1 MRLKHRYV
9 AVLAVFTLFIAGCSH
24 NLVGRMS
31 GDGNAEETVTFSVT
45 DIPPNYAQMIE
56 EAQNPASRTILPN
69 APFAPN
75 DASLTFILTGTSNG
89 GNSLPATQVN
99 LDATHKFNIVLSAQV
114 WDLTLTAYKNYGA
127 PPHKPVLQGHCTV
140 DLTNSNGTATFAMST
155 KGLTTPGTAKV
166 TGSVLDP
173 LNICTKYTISIC
185 DAYSGKPITQYKDL
199 SGTSQPTNAEQEH
212 VTGSHSGSFNFHYG
226 DTAISPADPV
236 VTLNPGAYAFL
247 MIFYK
252 GTGTSSD
259 PHIPIGS
266 YADTIVVDPGNDL
279 VQTLGP
285 LDVLNKAPT
294 DPQNLR
300 AYLENNSE
308 DTEGAYYHAKL
319 TWDSSMF
326 EINYELELSTYAD
339 DGSGTPA
346 VTIYG
351 FNTTNT
357 AATNFAG
364 SLLRYSGSLISGSN
378 ECTLKLELGKVY
390 EVKIRAR
397 NYIGASNWVER
408 IGTGTAL
415 SGYELID
422 AGGLKHINRRRIRYN
437 LNGGT
442 LTLDKGG
449 TPQTKT
455 GTYVT
460 YDSYKGTPVDLL
472 KIDPAT
478 SPTGN
483 TLVKG
488 TTDFVNW
495 LNPNT
500 TAVVSYNHLSPVTP
514 SDAVFYKHANVDVTT
529 DFGNGLEGT
538 VTTPG
543 PITDIPDGKIKIT
556 YDKSGGTSPQTPT
569 MNGTH
574 YKIPKRIGTDI
585 SFIKVEFDNL
595 TPPSEYTNMEC
606 TAYFTSGAGVSAV
619 RFVSALDGNSCTFST
634 GTYPT
639 QTFVLKVSAY
649 NTSHTLLSR
658 TFLIDLHN

>member
-1 MRLKHRYV
+1 
-9 AVLAVFTLFIAGCSH
+9 
-24 NLVGRMS
+24 
-31 GDGNAEETVTFSVT
+31 
-45 DIPPNYAQMIE
+45 
-56 EAQNPASRTILPN
+56 
-69 APFAPN
+69 
-75 DASLTFILTGTSNG
+75 
-89 GNSLPATQVN
+89 
-99 LDATHKFNIVLSAQV
+99 
-114 WDLTLTAYKNYGA
+114 
-127 PPHKPVLQGHCTV
+127 
-140 DLTNSNGTATFAMST
+140 
-155 KGLTTPGTAKV
+155 
-166 TGSVLDP
+166 
-173 LNICTKYTISIC
+173 
-185 DAYSGKPITQYKDL
+185 
-199 SGTSQPTNAEQEH
+199 
-212 VTGSHSGSFNFHYG
+212 
-226 DTAISPADPV
+226 
-236 VTLNPGAYAFL
+236 
-247 MIFYK
+247 
-252 GTGTSSD
+252 
-259 PHIPIGS
+259 
-266 YADTIVVDPGNDL
+266 
-279 VQTLGP
+279 
-285 LDVLNKAPT
+285 
-294 DPQNLR
+294 
-300 AYLENNSE
+300 
-308 DTEGAYYHAKL
+308 
-319 TWDSSMF
+319 MF

-390 EVKIRAR
+390 EVKLRAR

-488 TTDFVNW
+488 STDFVNW

-500 TAVVSYNHLSPVTP
+500 TAVVSYNHLTPVTP

>member
-89 GNSLPATQVN
+89 GNSLPATTVT

-114 WDLTLTAYKNYGA
+114 WDLTLTAYKNYGT

-449 TPQTKT
+449 TPQIKT
-455 GTYVT
+455 GNYIV
-460 YDSYKGTPVDLL
+460 YDSYQGVAKDLL

-500 TAVVSYNHLSPVTP
+500 TAVVSYDHLTPVTP

-574 YKIPKRIGTDI
+574 YKIPKRIGTDV

-619 RFVSALDGNSCTFST
+619 RFVSAVDGNSCTFST

>member
-89 GNSLPATQVN
+89 GNSLPATTVT

-114 WDLTLTAYKNYGA
+114 WDLTLTAYKNYGT

-390 EVKIRAR
+390 EVKLRAR

-500 TAVVSYNHLSPVTP
+500 TAVVSYNHLTPVTP

>member
-89 GNSLPATQVN
+89 GNSLPATTVT

-114 WDLTLTAYKNYGA
+114 WDLTLTAYKNYGT

-252 GTGTSSD
+252 GTGTPAD
-259 PHIPIGS
+259 PHVAIGS

-619 RFVSALDGNSCTFST
+619 RFVSAVDGNSCTFST

>member
-89 GNSLPATQVN
+89 GNSLPATTVT

-114 WDLTLTAYKNYGA
+114 WDLTLTAYKNYGT

-236 VTLNPGAYAFL
+236 VTLNPGAYVFL

-449 TPQTKT
+449 TPQIKT

-585 SFIKVEFDNL
+585 SFIKVEFANL

-619 RFVSALDGNSCTFST
+619 RFTSATDGNSCTFST